1 MLVPK
6 HIHRDHHLRRNHLYL
21 CSLLVSS
28 NIYLC
33 HLFFADAI
41 SGGLAKRWLVP
52 GWRIGW
58 ILLHDPLK
66 LFGFNIA
73 QVLKDACA
81 TSLAPSS
88 ITQAAVPIILRDTPR
103 SFYDNALEVIEG
115 NALLCAEALGKIE
128 GLKVV
133 RPRGSLYML
142 VGVEPEAFVDI
153 KDEWDFVQKLVWEEA
168 VFPSEFVYH
177 FGTREHADIDPV
189 PGKCFG
195 YEGYMRIVTASKRED
210 LVEACV
216 RLEEFCRRYR
226 K

>member
-1 MLVPK
+1 
-6 HIHRDHHLRRNHLYL
+6 
-21 CSLLVSS
+21 
-28 NIYLC
+28 
-33 HLFFADAI
+33 
-41 SGGLAKRWLVP
+41 VP

-73 QVLKDACA
+73 QVLKDACT

-88 ITQAAVPIILRDTPR
+88 ITQAAVPTILRDTPK

-142 VGVEPEAFVDI
+142 VGVEPEAFVGI

-168 VFPSEFVYH
+168 VFPSELTYL
-177 FGTREHADIDPV
+177 GIWKCADDHQV
-189 PGKCFG
+189 PGKCFR

-216 RLEEFCRRYR
+216 RLEDFCRRHR